1 MVPRTFDRNA
11 FGLEIKKTKNRRAM
25 ESKLTPAIMKP
36 LTNGIQ
42 SRENECENKE
52 EFEREEHGKTLLT
65 LLHFMQ
71 HKS

>member
-25 ESKLTPAIMKP
+25 ESRLTPAIMKP

-42 SRENECENKE
+42 SREN
-52 EFEREEHGKTLLT
+52 
-65 LLHFMQ
+65 
-71 HKS
+71 

>member
-25 ESKLTPAIMKP
+25 ESRLTPAIMKP

-52 EFEREEHGKTLLT
+52 EFEREEHGLNITYIIAF
-65 LLHFMQ
+65 HAA
-71 HKS
+71 